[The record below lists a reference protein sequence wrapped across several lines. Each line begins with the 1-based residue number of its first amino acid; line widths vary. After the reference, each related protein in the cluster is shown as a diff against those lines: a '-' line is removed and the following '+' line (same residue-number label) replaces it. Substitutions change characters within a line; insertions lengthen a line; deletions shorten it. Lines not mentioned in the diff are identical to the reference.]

1 VAQAEK
7 SACVRGLWE
16 PFVSSDVPTE
26 QKRKIAT
33 DCWMKGN
40 QALAKGNFD
49 YAIEMYGKAV
59 ALAPDNLNFRQ
70 SLRGAEYKKY
80 GNNKT
85 GAKMAGMRLTG
96 TRNTIRKLR
105 GKKEWAEMDKAAE
118 EGLILNPW
126 DAALNAA
133 VGEACHN
140 LDYTEVA
147 EFAYERAVESDP
159 ESKAH
164 LQNLMEINEQR
175 GNYKKAIECAK
186 RLTKLEPHNG
196 KLRAQLTGLEAKQ
209 VMDRGGYIEAKTT
222 QEVRR
227 NAYDDYRPATEK
239 YVPDTVVGPGVSLEQ
254 DLRRAIRKTPTDKG
268 NYIKLGEH
276 FQKQKEFDK
285 AGEVLKEAL
294 AATGGDVNI
303 REFSEDN
310 DLMNFRHQLELAKSV
325 AADDEA
331 GQKRIASLKRE
342 LLLREIEIYSS
353 RIERYPND
361 ARFKFELG
369 KRFMQVKEYKK
380 AIPLLQQ
387 ATVDQR
393 RAPAALVLLAK
404 SFLAEKQPK
413 LARAQLE
420 RACEKLNPHDDRDTF
435 CEAHYILGR
444 LCEEAGDR
452 DDAEHHY
459 SEVLSVDYAYKDA
472 RQRLEMMQ
480 RGDGKVE

>member
-1 VAQAEK
+1 
-7 SACVRGLWE
+7 
-16 PFVSSDVPTE
+16 VSSDLPSD
-26 QKRKIAT
+26 QKRKIAA

-49 YAIEMYGKAV
+49 YAVEMYGKAV
-59 ALAPDNLNFRQ
+59 TLSPDNLSFRQ
-70 SLRGAEYKKY
+70 SLRGAEYKMY
-80 GNNKT
+80 SNNKT

-96 TRNTIRKLR
+96 TRNSIRKLR
-105 GKKEWAEMDKAAE
+105 GKSEWVQLDKTAE

-126 DAALNAA
+126 DAGLNAA
-133 VGEACHN
+133 VGEACSN
-140 LDYTEVA
+140 QSYFEVA

-159 ESKAH
+159 DCKEY

-186 RLTKLEPHNG
+186 RLTKLEPNNG

-254 DLRRAIRKTPTDKG
+254 DLRRAIRKAPTDKG
-268 NYIKLGEH
+268 NYIKLAEH
-276 FQKQKEFDK
+276 FQKQKDFDK
-285 AGEVLKEAL
+285 ASEVLKEAL
-294 AATGGDVNI
+294 DATGGDVNI
-303 REFSEDN
+303 REFFEDN
-310 DLMNFRHQLELAKSV
+310 DLANFRYQLEQAKSI

-331 GQKRIASLKRE
+331 GQKRIGSLKRE
-342 LLLREIEIYSS
+342 LLLREIEVYSS

-369 KRFMQVKEYKK
+369 KRYMQVKEYKK

-393 RAPAALVLLAK
+393 RAPSAQVLLAK
-404 SFLAEKQPK
+404 SFLAEKQPN
-413 LARAQLE
+413 LARGQLE
-420 RACEKLNPHDDRDTF
+420 RACEKLNPHDDRDTY

-444 LCEEAGDR
+444 LCEDAGDR
-452 DDAEHHY
+452 DDAEHNY
-459 SEVLSVDYAYKDA
+459 GEVLSVDYAYKDA
-472 RQRLEMMQ
+472 RERLEKLQ
-480 RGDGKVE
+480 RGDRDSA